1 MGTKDERLRPLM
13 DIMVR
18 HWPLPPPADH
28 GDAENEEDAEG
39 IDEGHDAYMDAMV
52 AAFQEDDEFTN
63 EPHADE
69 THADETKDAV
79 TAEAHETP
87 EHVVNAEPTETETK
101 DVAVGSSAMES
112 LIAKRDALMR
122 PEDST

>member
-1 MGTKDERLRPLM
+1 MGAKDERLRPLM

-18 HWPLPPPADH
+18 HWPLPPAADH

-39 IDEGHDAYMDAMV
+39 IDEGHDAYMDMDAMV

-69 THADETKDAV
+69 TKDAV
-79 TAEAHETP
+79 TAEAHETAK
-87 EHVVNAEPTETETK
+87 HAVNAEPSKTETK